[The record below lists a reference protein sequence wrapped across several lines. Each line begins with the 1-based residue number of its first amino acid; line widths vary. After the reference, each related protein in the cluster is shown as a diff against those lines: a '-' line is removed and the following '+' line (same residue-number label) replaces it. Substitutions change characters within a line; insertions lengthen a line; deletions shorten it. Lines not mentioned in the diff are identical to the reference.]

1 MIEFND
7 VTFTYDKDL
16 DNAIENINFTIAK
29 GEFVA
34 IIGNN
39 GAGKTTLVKHINGLL
54 KPNTGSVLIC
64 GEDIKKTPLSKMAT
78 LVGLAFQ
85 NPIHQLFA
93 ETVKKELEL
102 GPKNLGISE
111 EEREEISKKIAEQ
124 LHIVHLLD
132 RSPLELSGGEQRLAS
147 IASVL
152 TMNQQILVLD
162 EPSYGQD
169 YNQKKRLGGFL
180 KEISESGIT
189 VVIVSHDI
197 NFVQEF
203 ADRIIVLVDGKII
216 ADGEKTEILTKKE
229 IYEKTDLLQPI
240 FLELTLALKEID
252 SSFSVG
258 FNELELLEILFEKIK
273 TK

>member
-1 MIEFND
+1 MIEFNN

-16 DNAIENINFTIAK
+16 ENAIDNLNFSIAK

-54 KPNTGSVLIC
+54 KPNEGSVLIN

-78 LVGLAFQ
+78 IVGLAFQ

-102 GPKNLGISE
+102 GPKNLGMSE
-111 EEREEISKKIAEQ
+111 EEREEVSEKIAKQ
-124 LHIVHLLD
+124 LHIEHLLE

-169 YNQKKRLGGFL
+169 YNQKRRLGAFL
-180 KEISESGIT
+180 KEISEKGIT
-189 VVIVSHDI
+189 IVIVSHDL
-197 NFVQEF
+197 NFVLDY
-203 ADRIIVLVDGKII
+203 ADRVIVLAEGKII
-216 ADGEKTEILTKKE
+216 ADGKKSEILAKEE
-229 IYEKTDLLQPI
+229 IYEKTDLLKPV
-240 FLELTLALKEID
+240 FVELNLALRKIYPSD
-252 SSFSVG
+252 SIG
-258 FNELELLEILFEKIK
+258 FNEAELLETLLTKIK
-273 TK
+273 NK

>member
-1 MIEFND
+1 MIEFNN

-16 DNAIENINFTIAK
+16 ENAIEGLNFTITK

-34 IIGNN
+34 VVGNN

-54 KPNTGSVLIC
+54 KPNDGSIIIN
-64 GEDIKKTPLSKMAT
+64 GDDIKKTPISKMAT
-78 LVGLAFQ
+78 IVGLAFQ

-93 ETVKKELEL
+93 VTVKKELEM
-102 GPKNLGISE
+102 GPKNLGKTE
-111 EEREEISKKIAEQ
+111 EERDEISKKIAKQ
-124 LHIVHLLD
+124 LNIEHLLE

-180 KEISESGIT
+180 KEMSKKGIT
-189 VVIVSHDI
+189 VVIVSHDL
-197 NFVQEF
+197 NFVVDF
-203 ADRIIVLVDGKII
+203 ADRIIVLAAGKII
-216 ADGEKTEILTKKE
+216 ADGKKSEVLAKEE
-229 IYEKTDLLQPI
+229 IYGKTDLLKPI
-240 FLELTLALKEID
+240 FLELSLALREKDPTFPI
-252 SSFSVG
+252 G
-258 FNELELLEILFEKIK
+258 FNETELIESIMERTQIK
-273 TK
+273 

>member
-1 MIEFND
+1 MIEFKD

-16 DNAIENINFTIAK
+16 ENAIEDLNFSISK

-54 KPNTGSVLIC
+54 KPTAGNVVIN

-78 LVGLAFQ
+78 IVGLAFQ

-102 GPKNLGISE
+102 GPKNLGIAE
-111 EEREEISKKIAEQ
+111 EERAEISEKIAKQ
-124 LHIVHLLD
+124 LHIEHLLE
-132 RSPLELSGGEQRLAS
+132 RSPLELSGGEQRLTS

-180 KEISESGIT
+180 KEISDNGIT
-189 VVIVSHDI
+189 VVIVSHDLD
-197 NFVQEF
+197 FVLDYV
-203 ADRIIVLVDGKII
+203 DRVIVLVKGKII
-216 ADGEKTEILTKKE
+216 ADGKKSEVLAKEE
-229 IYEKTDLLQPI
+229 IYEKTDLLKPV
-240 FLELTLALKEID
+240 FVELSLALRNID
-252 SSFSVG
+252 SSYSIG
-258 FNELELLEILFEKIK
+258 FNEAELLETILAKIK

>member
-1 MIEFND
+1 MIEFSD

-16 DNAIENINFTIAK
+16 DNAIENLNFSVAK

-54 KPNTGSVLIC
+54 KPNNGSVLIN

-93 ETVKKELEL
+93 LTVKKELEL
-102 GPKNLGISE
+102 GPKNLGLSE
-111 EEREEISKKIAEQ
+111 EEREEVSTKIAKQ
-124 LHIVHLLD
+124 LQIEHLLE
-132 RSPLELSGGEQRLAS
+132 RNPLELSGGEQRLVS

-169 YNQKKRLGGFL
+169 YNQKKRLGRFL

-189 VVIVSHDI
+189 VIIVSHDL
-197 NFVQEF
+197 NFVLEY
-203 ADRIIVLVDGKII
+203 ANRIIVLANGKII
-216 ADGEKTEILTKKE
+216 ADGDKTEVLIKEE

-240 FLELTLALKEID
+240 YLELSFALKEID
-252 SSFSVG
+252 STYSIG
-258 FNELELLEILFEKIK
+258 FKESELLETILDKIGGK
-273 TK
+273 